1 MAKVYNLSD
10 ENVTRMDEGITDVT
24 GKSELVE
31 HEEKESVDEVM
42 DFEGNYLN
50 GDVAACMGWN
60 NGAYPRSYIDMD
72 DEWDYT
78 GEDYYWENQFDYIMI
93 ADINIGNYNTL
104 PLYVGLLMKDDMVSA
119 ITFYNPTAG

>member
-50 GDVAACMGWN
+50 GEVAACMGWN
-60 NGAYPRSYIDMD
+60 NVAYPRSYIDMD
-72 DEWDYT
+72 DEWDYK
-78 GEDYYWENQFDYIMI
+78 GEDYCWENQFDYIMI
-93 ADINIGNYNTL
+93 ADINLGNYDTL

>member
-10 ENVTRMDEGITDVT
+10 ENVTRTDEGITDVT

-31 HEEKESVDEVM
+31 HEEKESVDEVL

-60 NGAYPRSYIDMD
+60 NVTYPRSYIDMD
-72 DEWDYT
+72 DKWDYK

-93 ADINIGNYNTL
+93 ADINIGNYDTL